1 MAARNG
7 QLGIKGAGADAPGT
21 QVKDTTT
28 ATFSADVIA
37 ESARQPVLVDFWAP
51 WCGPC
56 KQLTPILEKAVQASG
71 GKVKLVKMNI
81 DDHPQIAQ
89 RLGIQSIPAVIA
101 FQRGQAVDGFMG
113 ALPESQVRGFIER
126 IAGPLTDASAELLA
140 EAETAAAN
148 GDPKTA
154 MELYATVLADDET
167 NLKAIAGLARLYV
180 EAGEIEQAKG
190 VLTMVPSDKES
201 DPAIAAARA
210 AVELAEKAASVGD
223 LAGLQKAVAKDP
235 LDYQARFDLATAL

>member
-1 MAARNG
+1 
-7 QLGIKGAGADAPGT
+7 
-21 QVKDTTT
+21 
-28 ATFSADVIA
+28 
-37 ESARQPVLVDFWAP
+37 
-51 WCGPC
+51 
-56 KQLTPILEKAVQASG
+56 
-71 GKVKLVKMNI
+71 
-81 DDHPQIAQ
+81 
-89 RLGIQSIPAVIA
+89 
-101 FQRGQAVDGFMG
+101 GQAVDGFMG

-140 EAETAAAN
+140 EAEAAAAN

-154 MELYATVLADDET
+154 MELYATVLAEDET

-190 VLTMVPSDKES
+190 VLTMVPSDKEN
-201 DPAIAAARA
+201 DAAIAAARA

-235 LDYQARFDLATAL
+235 LDYQARFDLATALNGRGARQEAADQLLEIIKRDRKWNDDGARKQLVQFFEAWGPTDPATVAARRRLSSLLFS